1 MDVAVAVLAA
11 EHRVR
16 IMVDVPLLRDVLAMA
31 DSLDRVT
38 ATAVLL
44 QDVLVMADSR
54 NLLGW

>member
-1 MDVAVAVLAA
+1 MAVAVLAA

-44 QDVLVMADSR
+44 QDVLVMVDSR
-54 NLLGW
+54 NLLSW